1 MVLGDLSRAG
11 RSLSKLLKKSWKS
24 QHKKQ
29 TMASSKEDVN
39 SLVSDFAKKIDMN
52 EKKPI
57 RVKTVAEINK
67 IIDRKIVNNLRDHF
81 RECMARRP
89 R

>member
-11 RSLSKLLKKSWKS
+11 RSLSKLSIKSWKL

-29 TMASSKEDVN
+29 TMASREEGIN
-39 SLVSDFAKKIDMN
+39 NLVSDFAKKIDMN

-57 RVKTVAEINK
+57 RVKTEAEINK